1 VRNDE
6 IGIPAIPVDSPCL
19 ERLLS
24 DLRTVG
30 LAIAERPRARE
41 RLGVALGEELSRR
54 LIAALVEERHS
65 PAKRVMPP
73 HAA

>member
-19 ERLLS
+19 QRLSS

-30 LAIAERPRARE
+30 LAIADRPRARE
-41 RLGVALGEELSRR
+41 RLDDTLGEELSRR
-54 LIAALVEERHS
+54 LVAALLEERHS
-65 PAKRVMPP
+65 PAKRVVPP

>member
-6 IGIPAIPVDSPCL
+6 SGIPAITVDSPCL

-30 LAIAERPRARE
+30 LAIADRPRARQ
-41 RLGVALGEELSRR
+41 RLGDALGEELSRL
-54 LIAALVEERHS
+54 LIAALVEERNS